1 MDILAPAPDHLRN
14 AVSQRK
20 QHAPAQCRDKN
31 SAHKQ
36 NPAQIAEQ
44 ISDQPFGQTFAQ
56 TLGRQTLGRI
66 GSLETR
72 LAANE
77 DEIIAAQKI
86 RYRVFVDELGARL
99 PLKAMAAKRDF
110 DQYDDQCEHLLI
122 FDRKIEGSGID
133 QIVGTY
139 RLMPQNTAKLD
150 NEFYSQSEYDV
161 QDLVERHPDKRF
173 LELGRSCV
181 LPKYR
186 TRRSIELLW
195 QGIWAYCLQ
204 NQIDVMF
211 GCASFYG
218 TVPAAHAQSLSF
230 LYHFARAREEW
241 HISPQSSTQ
250 NLLDLMP
257 QEALNT
263 KDALLNMPPLIKGYL
278 RLGALFS
285 PHAYIDRSFN
295 TTDVLIIL
303 PLAKINPRY
312 INHYG
317 AEADRFSI

>member
-1 MDILAPAPDHLRN
+1 MNVLAPAPDQLRD
-14 AVSQRK
+14 VIS
-20 QHAPAQCRDKN
+20 D
-31 SAHKQ
+31 KQ
-36 NPAQIAEQ
+36 NHARVNYRNDNAI
-44 ISDQPFGQTFAQ
+44 
-56 TLGRQTLGRI
+56 LGKI

-72 LAANE
+72 LATSI

-86 RYRVFVDELGARL
+86 RYRVFVEEMGAL
-99 PLKAMAAKRDF
+99 IPLDAMTSKRDF
-110 DQYDDQCEHLLI
+110 DLYDDQCDHLLVI
-122 FDRKIEGSGID
+122 DRTIAGSTLD

-139 RLMPQNTAKLD
+139 RLMQQDTAEL
-150 NEFYSQSEYDV
+150 NNGFYSQSEYDV
-161 QDLVERHPDKRF
+161 HDLAARHPDKRF

-204 NQIDVMF
+204 NNIDVMF
-211 GCASFYG
+211 GCASFHG

-230 LYHFARAREEW
+230 LYHFARATDEW
-241 HISPQSSTQ
+241 HISPQTGTQ
-250 NLLDLMP
+250 ELMDLMP
-257 QEALNT
+257 AEALKT
-263 KDALLNMPPLIKGYL
+263 KEALSKMPPLIKGYL

-285 PHAYIDRSFN
+285 PHAFVDTSFN

-303 PLAKINPRY
+303 PLSKINPRY

-317 AEADRFSI
+317 ADADRFNA